1 MTQGIQQLI
10 WQIERCRDAFHHAV
24 HTTRDVDAALATVHH
39 EVELT
44 NTPAGTGARGTD
56 ALRRYLA
63 EDVLP
68 HLPADLTFTRVSRT
82 VDQRHIVD
90 EMTVGF
96 THDRDMPWLLPGVAP
111 TGLHVETTAISVVS
125 VRHTSRLGRTESRIV
140 THRTLW
146 DQTALSGS
154 GAASTPRSYASSP
167 GPRRP

>member
-10 WQIERCRDAFHHAV
+10 WQIERCRDAFHQAV
-24 HTTRDVDAALATVHH
+24 HTTRDLDAALATVHD

-44 NTPAGTGARGTD
+44 NTPIGTGARGVD
-56 ALRRYLA
+56 QLRRYLG

-90 EMTVGF
+90 EMKVGF
-96 THDRDMPWLLPGVAP
+96 THDRELPWLLPGLAP

-125 VRHTSRLGRTESRIV
+125 VRHTSRLGSTESRIV
-140 THRTLW
+140 AHRTLW

-154 GAASTPRSYASSP
+154 GAASTPPSYASSP
-167 GPRRP
+167 GPRRH